1 MSTVTKTRRGMM
13 TAMKSTLPL
22 LLCCLLGLALAT
34 PLPARL
40 AEEGSKVYLVSFDEQ
55 AVPLGRGRVQ
65 ADQLAEVQARQ
76 RDRLLAA
83 ERLLGRALVPSHH
96 YFATHVGVAV
106 VLSAEEAAVLAQAP
120 GVVSVRRE
128 QLHELATWNSPEF
141 IGADALWSGQAS
153 ASALPLRGEGRV
165 AAVLDT
171 GLADAHP
178 SFADQAECGHGAGQ
192 PPKVLSRVDCSST
205 DVFGA
210 CAGPDPVDRHGHG
223 SHVAAILAGN
233 RLDRSAQP
241 PPPMPSAYE
250 AISGVAPCARLRT
263 YKVCP
268 MEFCP
273 ESHILAGLN
282 QVLLDGDVDVLNFSI
297 SGGRDPWR
305 DTDRVKLDL
314 VEAGVLVVAAGG
326 NTGPM
331 APSPIGTV
339 NHLGPWVLSVA
350 ASTRDR
356 NVSGNPV
363 AGDVLAS
370 FSLRGPTPPPQQN
383 LQKPDLSAPGVDIR
397 SAWTEAY
404 ALRSGTSMASPHVAG
419 SALLLRQAHPD
430 WTVMEIKSALRL
442 SAAGGG
448 KAPDGETPWTP
459 DQVGSGRVAPA
470 VAVRAGLVLDESSSA
485 MLAARPSLGGD
496 VRTLNLPAMR
506 DMDCQAWCGWTRR
519 LRNTLA
525 APSQWQVLVD
535 APEDLAVLV
544 EPAQFSFS
552 GDGSEIMELRI
563 EARPLADL
571 SEQPRFATVRLREQ
585 SGLSPELSMS
595 VAVRGQAAPAIRAE
609 PASVAGIAEA
619 GATGVMALRL
629 DNPGAL
635 ALDWQAR
642 LKPVS
647 AAPGPE
653 RITLGVA
660 DLSLAPG
667 MAAPVHEFELVGPGR
682 VSGLGLRGS
691 AVLEPPSWASDLAM
705 ELVEP
710 GGSSFRVGG
719 YTSLTRP
726 WDFQGPQS
734 ALDDRYASIHARP
747 FGEPGPSLEGTWT
760 LSFWHDFADGG
771 RMDWRQLEL
780 ALDVEHELCAPAAAP
795 NWLALDVD
803 LGSLAPGEH
812 QTLVLPFDAGALALG
827 AHHAVVCITG
837 SASNDQ
843 AAVELAVPVR
853 LDLFP
858 AAQPG
863 QAVVRGQ
870 VTGLGPCEKSPAP
883 LVGAEVMH
891 DHAAVQTSPAGV
903 FQLPVAAGQHGQIL
917 LLKADGHQD
926 RQIPLP
932 VLAAGEVL
940 ELALELRPD
949 QACGRIAPT
958 GVQASLLM
966 DQQDA
971 LALTLSNAGAAELA
985 WTLTASADSA
995 CLGPAPD
1002 WLRGLPQAGLLAA
1015 DGEVTVSVEMD
1026 ASGLATGRHQANL
1039 CLAAAG
1045 SAELLQVV
1053 NVVLDV
1059 HPVADSWELA
1069 GQLAALGGCGQPA
1082 SLPPGLE
1089 LSLFDRDGLVR
1100 TKAPDADGR
1109 FRFGARVERQ
1119 PYRLH
1124 ASAPAHVAAGQDA
1137 LGGQAGELV
1146 ETDLTLA
1153 LAQPCAQ
1160 LELDPST
1167 VSLEAGDS
1175 ISLDLGIDNRLGQ
1188 AGLAWTL
1195 FTAPALPVPADDG
1208 LRPHDP
1214 SLDEILELPAVA
1226 LAPPVLGG
1234 EPLHFTREAGVLSHG
1249 SVIGLSFQ
1257 GRVDGI
1263 AAAPDRAADLR
1274 LEVITPSGRTQAIG
1288 GFYNLVLPWAFQ
1300 GPGSAGDGLYQSS
1313 HWRAADDGPLFGDAG
1328 EPGQGSWTFRL
1339 VHDWPGGQATMH
1351 WSDLKISLHKV
1362 ESGGCGQPAS
1372 LNWLIPAQLSGQLE
1386 AGQQQSLALTV
1397 DAAELAPGRYRGLLC
1412 LASNDPDRPVSGI
1425 EIEIDVTPM
1434 ITRVFTDRFETVK

>member
-1 MSTVTKTRRGMM
+1 
-13 TAMKSTLPL
+13 MKSTLPL
-22 LLCCLLGLALAT
+22 LLCCLFGLAMAA
-34 PLPARL
+34 PLTARTT
-40 AEEGSKVYLVSFDEQ
+40 EEVSSVYLVSFDEQ
-55 AVPLGRGRVQ
+55 PVRVVHGRVPQ
-65 ADQLAEVQARQ
+65 QQLAEARARQ
-76 RDRLLAA
+76 QDRLLAA
-83 ERLLGRALVPSHH
+83 EQLLGRALAPSHH
-96 YFATHVGVAV
+96 YLATHVGVAV
-106 VLSAEEAAVLAQAP
+106 ALSADEAAMLAQAP

-141 IGADALWSGQAS
+141 IGADLLWSGQGGPDG
-153 ASALPLRGEGRV
+153 LPLRGEGRV

-178 SFADQAECGHGAGQ
+178 SFSDQLECSHGAGHA
-192 PPKVLSRVDCSST
+192 PKVLSRVDCSST

-233 RLDRSAQP
+233 RVDRSAEP
-241 PPPMPSAYE
+241 PPPMPSAYA

-268 MEFCP
+268 MDLCP

-314 VEAGVLVVAAGG
+314 VDAGVLVVTAGG

-356 NVSGNPV
+356 SLTGSP
-363 AGDVLAS
+363 APGDVLAS
-370 FSLRGPTPPPQQN
+370 FSLRGPTPEPQQN

-397 SAWTEAY
+397 SAWTEGY

-430 WTVMEIKSALRL
+430 WSVMEIKSALRM

-459 DQVGSGRVAPA
+459 DQAGSGRVAPA
-470 VAVRAGLVLDESSSA
+470 GAGRAGLGMDETTGA
-485 MLAARPSLGGD
+485 FLAARPSLGGD
-496 VRTLNLPAMR
+496 VRALNLPAMR

-519 LRNTLA
+519 LRNTLE

-544 EPAQFSFS
+544 EPSQFSFS
-552 GDGSEIMELRI
+552 GDGGEIVELRI
-563 EARPLADL
+563 EAQPLADL

-609 PASVAGIAEA
+609 PASVEGIAEPA
-619 GATGVMALRL
+619 ATGVMALRL
-629 DNPGAL
+629 ENPGAL

-647 AAPGPE
+647 AASGPE
-653 RITLGVA
+653 RITLGIA
-660 DLSLAPG
+660 DFSLAPG
-667 MAAPVHEFELVGPGR
+667 MAAPVREFELAGPGR
-682 VSGLGLRGS
+682 ISGLGFQGS
-691 AVLEPPSWASDLAM
+691 AVLEPSSWASDLAM

-710 GGSSFRVGG
+710 GGASFRVGG
-719 YTSLTRP
+719 YTSLARP

-734 ALDDRYASIHARP
+734 ALDDRYASVHAMP
-747 FGEPGPSLEGTWT
+747 FGEPGPALAGTWT
-760 LSFWHDFADGG
+760 LRFWHDFADGG

-780 ALDVEHELCAPAAAP
+780 ALDVQHELCAPAAAP
-795 NWLALDVD
+795 SWLALDVD
-803 LGSLAPGEH
+803 SGSLAPGEH
-812 QTLVLPFDAGALALG
+812 QTLALPFDAGALALG

-837 SASNDQ
+837 SAGNDQ
-843 AAVELAVPVR
+843 AAIELAVPVR

-858 AAQPG
+858 AAQPE

-883 LVGAEVMH
+883 LAGALVMH
-891 DHAAVQTSPAGV
+891 DQTSVQTSPAGA
-903 FQLPVAAGQHGQIL
+903 FQLPVAAGQEGQML

-940 ELALELRPD
+940 ALDLELRPD

-958 GVQASLLM
+958 GVQASLLV
-966 DQQDA
+966 DQQDT

-995 CLGPAPD
+995 CLGSAPG

-1015 DGEVTVSVEMD
+1015 DGEVTVSIEMD
-1026 ASGLATGRHQANL
+1026 ANGLAEGRHKASL
-1039 CLAAAG
+1039 CLAAAD

-1053 NVVLDV
+1053 SVVLDV

-1069 GQLAALGGCGQPA
+1069 GQLAGKGACGQPTG
-1082 SLPPGLE
+1082 LPPGLE

-1100 TKAPDADGR
+1100 TIEPESDGR

-1119 PYRLH
+1119 PYRLQ
-1124 ASAPAHVAAGQDA
+1124 ASAPDHVAVGQEG
-1137 LGGQAGELV
+1137 LSGQAGELV
-1146 ETDLTLA
+1146 ETDLILA
-1153 LAQPCAQ
+1153 LAQPCVQ
-1160 LELDPST
+1160 LELAPST

-1175 ISLDLGIDNRLGQ
+1175 TSLDLSIDNRQGQ

-1195 FTAPALPVPADDG
+1195 FTAPALPVPGDDG

-1214 SLDEILELPAVA
+1214 SLDEDLELPAVD
-1226 LAPPVLGG
+1226 LAPPLLGG
-1234 EPLHFTREAGVLSHG
+1234 ELVQVVREAGVLSHG

-1263 AAAPDRAADLR
+1263 AAAADRAADLR
-1274 LEVITPSGRTQAIG
+1274 LEVIPPSGRTQSIG
-1288 GFYNLVLPWAFQ
+1288 GFYNLVLPWVFQ
-1300 GPGSAGDGLYQSS
+1300 GPGSGGDGLYQSS
-1313 HWRAADDGPLFGDAG
+1313 HWRAADGGPLFGDAG
-1328 EPGQGSWTFRL
+1328 EPDQGSWTFRL
-1339 VHDWPGGQATMH
+1339 VHDWPGGQATMS
-1351 WSDLKISLHKV
+1351 WSELIISLHKI
-1362 ESGGCGQPAS
+1362 ESGGCGQPAALS
-1372 LNWLIPAQLSGQLE
+1372 WLIPGQLSGQLE
-1386 AGQQQSLALTV
+1386 AGQQQALPLTV
-1397 DAAELAPGRYRGLLC
+1397 DATDLAPGRYRGLIC
-1412 LASNDPDRPVSGI
+1412 LASNDPESAVSGI